1 MQTHRCGNKKG
12 MVYMRLADCDF
23 KAKSN
28 NSGMFIRLSNR
39 EEGTNNIVV
48 PKERVDEVI
57 EFVKENYTPEQYN
70 SERVIMQL
78 YTGGQFI
85 IKFDTPRMRLHKK
98 FIFKKVAMN
107 QHTKQDISLVVT
119 LETLITELVS

>member
-1 MQTHRCGNKKG
+1 MKLS
-12 MVYMRLADCDF
+12 YCDF
-23 KAKSN
+23 KAKVN
-28 NSGMFIRLSNR
+28 NNNVFITLSNR
-39 EEGTNNIVV
+39 EEGEDGTNNVV
-48 PKERVDEVI
+48 LPKERIDEIVK
-57 EFVKENYTPEQYN
+57 FVTTKYTPEAYK

-107 QHTKQDISLVVT
+107 QHTEKYLSIIIT
-119 LETLITELVS
+119 LEKFMNELTR